1 MSKKPGSLRDARV
14 RVRQSLAS
22 ISDAEDTAITK
33 AARTDPDAGLMT
45 DAQFARARRLSRVEV
60 GRIAQIARRG
70 RGRPLAER
78 KKVPVT
84 FRLDP
89 DVLAALKAQGPG
101 WQTRVNELLAL
112 WVKRQRRAA

>member
-1 MSKKPGSLRDARV
+1 MS
-14 RVRQSLAS
+14 
-22 ISDAEDTAITK
+22 
-33 AARTDPDAGLMT
+33 
-45 DAQFARARRLSRVEV
+45 DAQFARARRLSHPEV
-60 GRIAQIARRG
+60 GRIAQLARRG

-84 FRLDP
+84 IRLDP

-101 WQTRVNELLAL
+101 WQTRVNELLAR